1 MNTWKILEQW
11 AYTGT
16 HISILVCDVL
26 KKNDHCAWTTNLD
39 IWMQYLTASVMAAK
53 CHKWFLTVLLVK
65 NHCSPPKESLQTS
78 KQVQLPNP
86 PPHMKDKTYFNSL

>member
-26 KKNDHCAWTTNLD
+26 KKNDHCARTTDLD

-65 NHCSPPKESLQTS
+65 NTVLHLRNLS
-78 KQVQLPNP
+78 KQANRYSYQIPLPI
-86 PPHMKDKTYFNSL
+86 